1 MTESELGGGVA
12 GLKVESGLVFGDGGV
27 EIVAR
32 RRGVEIGELEVRGG
46 GVGIIGDGFAEG
58 GEGFGRLVGG
68 SVELAELELDYG
80 GFVGRGRRLVG
91 GGLAEGLEGLV
102 V

>member
-1 MTESELGGGVA
+1 MRS
-12 GLKVESGLVFGDGGV
+12 
-27 EIVAR
+27 
-32 RRGVEIGELEVRGG
+32 G

-58 GEGFGRLVGG
+58 GEGFGVFVRG

-80 GFVGRGRRLVG
+80 GFVGMGRGLVLG
-91 GGLAEGLEGLV
+91 CGEEGREGLV